1 MEQAILALVSF
12 GITLTLYLDR
22 QRRIDMRVQTAAID
36 RRFAEQTA
44 AIDKRFDD
52 VDKRFAEQT
61 AAIDKRFDRFERRL
75 TKATKRLDA
84 RIDEL
89 NRSVVD
95 LANKLGQVEGR
106 TEILAGR

>member
-12 GITLTLYLDR
+12 SITLTLYLDR

-44 AIDKRFDD
+44 AINR
-52 VDKRFAEQT
+52 RFAEQT
-61 AAIDKRFDRFERRL
+61 AAIDKQFSRSEKRL
-75 TKATKRLDA
+75 NKAVKRLDA

-89 NRSVVD
+89 NRSVVE
-95 LANKLGQVEGR
+95 LANKMGQVEGR
-106 TEILAGR
+106 TEVLAGR

>member
-12 GITLTLYLDR
+12 SITLTLYLDR

-44 AIDKRFDD
+44 AIDKQFSRSE
-52 VDKRFAEQT
+52 KR
-61 AAIDKRFDRFERRL
+61 L
-75 TKATKRLDA
+75 NKAVKRLDA

-89 NRSVVD
+89 NRSVVE
-95 LANKLGQVEGR
+95 LANKMGQVEGR
-106 TEILAGR
+106 TEVLAGR